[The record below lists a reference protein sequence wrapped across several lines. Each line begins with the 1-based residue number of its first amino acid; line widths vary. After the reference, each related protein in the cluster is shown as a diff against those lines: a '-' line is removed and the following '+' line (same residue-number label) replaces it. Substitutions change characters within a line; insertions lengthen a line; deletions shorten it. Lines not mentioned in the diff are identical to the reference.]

1 MAAAVL
7 TINEDTQIRAN
18 ATFKPAGV
26 DVPFDPPVVK
36 LITRAPNSATTTTYT
51 YNTPGS
57 PIIRGVAGVYHAYLV
72 LADPG
77 SWWITWVGE
86 GGTGPI
92 VVGEI
97 MIKVKNAVN
106 V

>member
-1 MAAAVL
+1 MVAAVL
-7 TINEDTQIRAN
+7 TINEDTQIRCN
-18 ATFKPAGV
+18 ATFRPAGV
-26 DVPFDPPVVK
+26 TVPFDPPVVK
-36 LITRAPNSATTTTYT
+36 LITRAPNSAVTTTYV
-51 YNTPGS
+51 YGQPGS
-57 PIIRGVAGVYHAYLV
+57 PIVRGVAGIYHAFLT
-72 LADPG
+72 LLDPG

-86 GGTGPI
+86 GGTGPV